1 MKETVY
7 NEVQERH
14 NLVAA
19 KMREVDDE
27 LIYTALFG
35 SQNYNLDMAG
45 SDVDVHCMY
54 AQHPSRIVTQSSV
67 YYPLIEGD
75 LAYEGHADV
84 KTVHDML
91 LQYRKGNLNFLET
104 LWTPYIAVTHGWEW
118 FVHCLRK
125 NRNLFLKDTHHLFVT
140 WGGFVR
146 QMIKRTTRREAVM
159 IRPKVTTLTGWR
171 EDLGYNPKAFANAL
185 RIKETMIRF
194 KMNGDFDR
202 ALWMGMYADTL
213 KEIKRGSLPLE
224 EVEKQLID
232 LEAWLAKFLLTE
244 DNEWKAEMEMKQKYH
259 NVVVDTT
266 VEDFCESLEM
276 EAFAKM
282 WHKFEKP
289 EGYLKFS

>member
-1 MKETVY
+1 MNQTVY
-7 NEVQERH
+7 DVVQERH
-14 NLVAA
+14 NMVAA
-19 KMREVDDE
+19 RMREVNDE

-35 SQNYNLDMAG
+35 SQNYKMDTAN

-54 AQHPSRIVTQSSV
+54 AQHPERIVTQSTV
-67 YYPLIEGD
+67 HYPLIEGD
-75 LAYEGHADV
+75 LAYDGHADV

-91 LQYRKGNLNFLET
+91 VQYRKGNLNFLET
-104 LWTPYIAVTHGWEW
+104 LWTPYIAVTPGWEW

-125 NRNLFLKDTHHLFVT
+125 NRDLFLTDHHHLFIT

-146 QMIKRTTRREAVM
+146 QMISRTTRRSARKLMGPEAN
-159 IRPKVTTLTGWR
+159 TLTGWR

-194 KMNGDFDR
+194 KNGREFSW
-202 ALWMGMYADTL
+202 ALWMGDYAKDL
-213 KEIKRGSLPLE
+213 IEIKQGSLPLE
-224 EVEKQLID
+224 EVEKMLID
-232 LEAWLAKFLLTE
+232 LDAWLAKFLLVE
-244 DNEWKAEMEMKQKYH
+244 DNDYKREMEQKKDLK
-259 NVVVDTT
+259 VDMRTQ
-266 VEDFCESLEM
+266 DFCTSLEM